1 MCVEITSGLS
11 KNETTRQSYTE
22 LLQLSVI
29 AVTSVVVFVFF
40 SDPLK
45 ATLQLNESKWLLP
58 PAPPPPPH
66 PPTPPSPLCALSA
79 TVIEFLRGA
88 SLSFFCPSL
97 VGELNQLD
105 TLIGML
111 GQRKEP
117 D

>member
-1 MCVEITSGLS
+1 MSPNGFS
-11 KNETTRQSYTE
+11 PR
-22 LLQLSVI
+22 LLL
-29 AVTSVVVFVFF
+29 
-40 SDPLK
+40 LLLL
-45 ATLQLNESKWLLP
+45 TLH
-58 PAPPPPPH
+58 PPPPF
-66 PPTPPSPLCALSA
+66 CALSA

-88 SLSFFCPSL
+88 SLRVFCPSL